1 MSEAAVDQRE
11 SPPLAETPDIYGA
24 YPRLSDDQIATL
36 EAGGARRAVDTGETL
51 VREGER
57 SDYFFVILSGKVAV
71 TTTDDAG
78 NRHVIRVHGPG
89 RFLGELGDLEGQA
102 AFYTAEVVEPGE
114 VLVVPTER
122 VRALVA
128 HDPVLSDL
136 ILRAYLL
143 RRSLLIQEE
152 SGFRIIGSCYSPDTA
167 RLREFAARNRL
178 PHRWIDLERDKHA
191 ERLLQRFG
199 VSPQDTPVVI
209 WGGEVLRNP
218 TNTELARRV
227 GLPVPD
233 TVPDESDVVVV
244 GAGPAG
250 LGAAVYAASDGLTTA
265 AMERI
270 ATGGQAGTSSRIE
283 NYLGFPGGISGADL
297 AERAV
302 LQAGKFGARIIVS
315 AEITRL
321 ESDGGQHRVT
331 LADGGSVV
339 ARAVVLA
346 TGARYRRLAVPG
358 IESFEGNGVYYAA
371 TFQEALMCGTG
382 PVVIVGGGNSA
393 GQAAVFLAAR
403 VSRVYVVIRGDDLNK
418 SMSRYLVDQINQ
430 HPRVTVRSC
439 TEIREVHGNGALSA
453 VVTEDKRTGE
463 RHSIQTRA
471 LFVFIGAD
479 PNTSWLAGAI
489 ELDDHGFVPTGPAA
503 LYSDTDGNQVRT
515 QRQPMMLE
523 TSQPGVF
530 AAGDV
535 RSGSVKRV
543 ASAVGEGSMAIRQI
557 HEYFGTYRQRGPPR
571 PVSLPGIRQYRTGR
585 LTRTGPSWSALATSV
600 VVGITRR
607 QNVKHQPRS
616 YTPEVPPAG
625 FEPATPA
632 LGEPCS
638 IP

>member
-1 MSEAAVDQRE
+1 MRTMSEAAIDQRE

-36 EAGGARRAVDTGETL
+36 EAGGARRAVGTGEML

-152 SGFRIIGSCYSPDTA
+152 SGFRIIGSCYSPDTT

-199 VSPQDTPVVI
+199 VSPQDAPVVI

-297 AERAV
+297 AERSV

-321 ESDGGQHRVT
+321 ESGGGQHRVT

-346 TGARYRRLAVPG
+346 MGARYRRLAVPG

-393 GQAAVFLAAR
+393 GQAAVFLAAQ

-418 SMSRYLVDQINQ
+418 TMSRYLVDQINR

-439 TEIREVHGNGALSA
+439 TEIRQVHGNGALTA
-453 VVTEDKRTGE
+453 VLTEDKRTGE

-503 LYSDTDGNQVRT
+503 LYSDTDGNQGRT

-523 TSQPGVF
+523 TSRPGVF

-557 HEYFGTYRQRGPPR
+557 HEYFG
-571 PVSLPGIRQYRTGR
+571 
-585 LTRTGPSWSALATSV
+585 
-600 VVGITRR
+600 
-607 QNVKHQPRS
+607 N
-616 YTPEVPPAG
+616 
-625 FEPATPA
+625 
-632 LGEPCS
+632 
-638 IP
+638 

>member
-1 MSEAAVDQRE
+1 MSEAAIDQRE

-24 YPRLSDDQIATL
+24 YPRLSDEQIATL
-36 EAGGARRAVDTGETL
+36 EAGGAGRAVDTGETL

-71 TTTDDAG
+71 NTADDAG
-78 NRHVIRVHGPG
+78 NRHVIRVHGPR

-122 VRALVA
+122 VRAVVA

-143 RRSLLIQEE
+143 RRSLLIQEGT
-152 SGFRIIGSCYSPDTA
+152 GFRIIGSCYNPDTV

-199 VSPQDTPVVI
+199 VSPQHTPVVI

-250 LGAAVYAASDGLTTA
+250 LGAAVYGSSDGLITA

-315 AEITRL
+315 AEVTRL
-321 ESDGGQHRVT
+321 ESDSGHHLLR
-331 LADGGSVV
+331 LADQESVV

-358 IESFEGNGVYYAA
+358 LESFEGNGVYYAA

-393 GQAAVFLAAR
+393 GQAAIFLAER
-403 VSRVYVVIRGDDLNK
+403 VSRVYVVIRGDDLNT
-418 SMSRYLVDQINQ
+418 SMSRYLVDQICQ

-439 TEIREVHGNGALSA
+439 TEVREVHGDGALTA
-453 VVTEDKRTGE
+453 VVIEDQQTGD

-471 LFVFIGAD
+471 LFVFIGAV

-489 ELDDHGFVPTGPAA
+489 ELDDRGYVPTGPAA
-503 LYSDTDGNQVRT
+503 LYSGTRGNQGRT

-523 TSQPGVF
+523 TSRPGVF

-557 HEYFGTYRQRGPPR
+557 HEYFG
-571 PVSLPGIRQYRTGR
+571 I
-585 LTRTGPSWSALATSV
+585 
-600 VVGITRR
+600 
-607 QNVKHQPRS
+607 
-616 YTPEVPPAG
+616 
-625 FEPATPA
+625 
-632 LGEPCS
+632 
-638 IP
+638 

>member
-1 MSEAAVDQRE
+1 MSEAAIDQRE

-152 SGFRIIGSCYSPDTA
+152 SGFRIIGSCYSPDTT

-199 VSPQDTPVVI
+199 VSPQDAPVVI

-297 AERAV
+297 AERSV

-321 ESDGGQHRVT
+321 ESGGGQHRVT

-346 TGARYRRLAVPG
+346 MGARYRRLAVPG

-393 GQAAVFLAAR
+393 GQAAVFLAAQ

-418 SMSRYLVDQINQ
+418 TMSRYLVDQINR

-439 TEIREVHGNGALSA
+439 TEIRQVHGNGALTA
-453 VVTEDKRTGE
+453 VLTEDKRTGE

-503 LYSDTDGNQVRT
+503 LYSDTDGNQGRT

-523 TSQPGVF
+523 TSRPGVF

-557 HEYFGTYRQRGPPR
+557 HEYFG
-571 PVSLPGIRQYRTGR
+571 
-585 LTRTGPSWSALATSV
+585 
-600 VVGITRR
+600 
-607 QNVKHQPRS
+607 N
-616 YTPEVPPAG
+616 
-625 FEPATPA
+625 
-632 LGEPCS
+632 
-638 IP
+638 

>member
-1 MSEAAVDQRE
+1 MSAAATRHRCGMPERTHTRSATRLSSPWSPARSGAGATSMRTMSEAAIDQRE

-24 YPRLSDDQIATL
+24 YPRLSDDQIAAL
-36 EAGGARRAVDTGETL
+36 EAGGARRTVNTGETL

-71 TTTDDAG
+71 SITDDEG

-89 RFLGELGDLEGQA
+89 RFLGEMGDLEGHA

-199 VSPQDTPVVI
+199 VSPKDAPVVI

-265 AMERI
+265 GMERI

-393 GQAAVFLAAR
+393 GQAAIFLAAR

-418 SMSRYLVDQINQ
+418 TMSRYLVDQINP

-439 TEIREVHGNGALSA
+439 TEIREVHGDDALSA

-479 PNTSWLAGAI
+479 PNTAWLA
-489 ELDDHGFVPTGPAA
+489 DRGFVPTGPAA
-503 LYSDTDGNQVRT
+503 LYSDTDGNQGRT

-557 HEYFGTYRQRGPPR
+557 HEYFGT
-571 PVSLPGIRQYRTGR
+571 
-585 LTRTGPSWSALATSV
+585 
-600 VVGITRR
+600 
-607 QNVKHQPRS
+607 
-616 YTPEVPPAG
+616 
-625 FEPATPA
+625 
-632 LGEPCS
+632 
-638 IP
+638 

>member
-1 MSEAAVDQRE
+1 MSEVAIDQSE
-11 SPPLAETPDIYGA
+11 STPMAETPDIYGA
-24 YPRLSDDQIATL
+24 YPRLSDGQIATL
-36 EAGGARRAVDTGETL
+36 DAGGARRAVDTGETL
-51 VREGER
+51 VREGEH
-57 SDYFFVILSGKVAV
+57 SDNFFVILSGKIAV
-71 TTTDDAG
+71 TTTDDSG
-78 NRHVIRVHGPG
+78 NRHVVRVHGPG

-122 VRALVA
+122 VRELVA
-128 HDPVLSDL
+128 HDPLLSDL

-143 RRSLLIQEE
+143 RRSRLIQEE
-152 SGFRIIGSCYSPDTA
+152 HGFRIIGSCYSPDTA

-178 PHRWIDLERDKHA
+178 PHRWIDLERDENA

-199 VSPQDTPVVI
+199 VSPQDAPVLI
-209 WGGEVLRNP
+209 WGRAVLRNP

-227 GLPVPD
+227 GLPIPD

-250 LGAAVYAASDGLTTA
+250 LGAAVYAASDGLTTT

-283 NYLGFPGGISGADL
+283 NYLGFPGGISGSDL

-321 ESDGGQHRVT
+321 ESGGGQHRLT
-331 LADGGSVV
+331 LADGESMV

-346 TGARYRRLAVPG
+346 MGARYRRLAVPG
-358 IESFEGNGVYYAA
+358 IESLEGNGVYYAA

-382 PVVIVGGGNSA
+382 PIVIVGGGNSA
-393 GQAAVFLAAR
+393 GQSAVFLAAQ
-403 VSRVYVVIRGDDLNK
+403 VSQVYVVIRGDDLNK
-418 SMSRYLVDQINQ
+418 TMSRYLVDQVNR
-430 HPRVTVRSC
+430 HPRVTVALC
-439 TEIREVHGNGALSA
+439 TEIQQVHGDGALSA
-453 VVTEDKRTGE
+453 VVTVDKRTGE
-463 RHSIQTRA
+463 RRSIQTRA

-479 PNTSWLAGAI
+479 PNTSWLAGAVQ
-489 ELDDHGFVPTGPAA
+489 LDDRGFVPTGPAV
-503 LYSDTDGNQVRT
+503 LCSDADGVRLST
-515 QRQPMMLE
+515 QHHAMKLE

-530 AAGDV
+530 AVGDV

-557 HEYFGTYRQRGPPR
+557 HEYFGT
-571 PVSLPGIRQYRTGR
+571 
-585 LTRTGPSWSALATSV
+585 
-600 VVGITRR
+600 
-607 QNVKHQPRS
+607 
-616 YTPEVPPAG
+616 
-625 FEPATPA
+625 
-632 LGEPCS
+632 
-638 IP
+638 

>member
-1 MSEAAVDQRE
+1 MSEVAVDQRE

-24 YPRLSDDQIATL
+24 YPRLSDDQVATL
-36 EAGGARRAVDTGETL
+36 EEGGARRTVNTGETL

-57 SDYFFVILSGKVAV
+57 SDYFFVILSGRVAV
-71 TTTDDAG
+71 STTDDAG

-102 AFYTAEVVEPGE
+102 AFYTAEVVEAGE

-128 HDPVLSDL
+128 HEPVLSDL

-143 RRSLLIQEE
+143 RRSLLIKEE
-152 SGFRIIGSCYSPDTA
+152 SGLRIIGSCYSPDTN

-178 PHRWIDLERDKHA
+178 PHRWFDLERDKHA

-227 GLPVPD
+227 GLPVAD
-233 TVPDESDVVVV
+233 TAPHESDVVVV

-265 AMERI
+265 AVERI

-283 NYLGFPGGISGADL
+283 NYLGFPGGVSGADL

-302 LQAGKFGARIIVS
+302 LQACKFGARINVS

-321 ESDGGQHRVT
+321 ESGSGLHCVT

-346 TGARYRRLAVPG
+346 MGARYRKLAVPG
-358 IESFEGNGVYYAA
+358 IESFEGKGVYYAA

-393 GQAAVFLAAR
+393 GQAAVFLAAQ
-403 VSRVYVVIRGDDLNK
+403 VSRVYLVIRGDDLNRT
-418 SMSRYLVDQINQ
+418 MSRYLIDQIST

-439 TEIREVHGNGALSA
+439 TEIREVHGDDELSA
-453 VVTEDKRTGE
+453 VVAEDKRTGE
-463 RHSIQTRA
+463 RHSIETRA

-479 PNTSWLAGAI
+479 PHTSWLPGAI
-489 ELDDHGFVPTGPAA
+489 QLDERGFVLTGPAA
-503 LYSDTDGNQVRT
+503 LYPDAAGNQVRT
-515 QRQPMMLE
+515 QCQPMMLE

-530 AAGDV
+530 AVGDV

-557 HEYFGTYRQRGPPR
+557 HEYFG
-571 PVSLPGIRQYRTGR
+571 I
-585 LTRTGPSWSALATSV
+585 
-600 VVGITRR
+600 
-607 QNVKHQPRS
+607 
-616 YTPEVPPAG
+616 
-625 FEPATPA
+625 
-632 LGEPCS
+632 
-638 IP
+638 

>member
-1 MSEAAVDQRE
+1 MSETVVDQRE
-11 SPPLAETPDIYGA
+11 SSPLVETPDMHGA

-36 EAGGARRAVDTGETL
+36 EAGGARRTVDRGETL

-71 TTTDDAG
+71 TSTDDDG

-114 VLVVPTER
+114 VLVVPTDR
-122 VRALVA
+122 VRALVT

-136 ILRAYLL
+136 ILCAYLV
-143 RRSLLIQEE
+143 RRSLLIREE

-199 VSPQDTPVVI
+199 VSAQDTPVVI

-227 GLPVPD
+227 GLPVAD
-233 TVPDESDVVVV
+233 TALDESDVVVV

-250 LGAAVYAASDGLTTA
+250 LGAAVYGSSDGLITA

-302 LQAGKFGARIIVS
+302 LQAGKFGARIVVS

-321 ESDGGQHRVT
+321 ESGSGQHRVT

-358 IESFEGNGVYYAA
+358 IESFEGKGVYYAA

-393 GQAAVFLAAR
+393 GQAAVFLAAQ

-418 SMSRYLVDQINQ
+418 SMSRYLVDQINS

-439 TEIREVHGNGALSA
+439 TEVREVHGDDALSA

-463 RHSIQTRA
+463 RQSIQTRA

-479 PNTSWLAGAI
+479 PNTAWLAGAVQ
-489 ELDDHGFVPTGPAA
+489 LDDHGFVPTGPAA
-503 LYSDTDGNQVRT
+503 LYSDTDGNQGRT
-515 QRQPMMLE
+515 HRQPMMLE
-523 TSQPGVF
+523 TSRPGVF

-557 HEYFGTYRQRGPPR
+557 HEYFGT
-571 PVSLPGIRQYRTGR
+571 
-585 LTRTGPSWSALATSV
+585 
-600 VVGITRR
+600 
-607 QNVKHQPRS
+607 
-616 YTPEVPPAG
+616 
-625 FEPATPA
+625 
-632 LGEPCS
+632 
-638 IP
+638 

>member
-1 MSEAAVDQRE
+1 MSEPAIDQRE

-36 EAGGARRAVDTGETL
+36 DAGGARRAVDTGETL
-51 VREGER
+51 VREGEH
-57 SDYFFVILSGKVAV
+57 SDYFFVVLSGKVAV

-102 AFYTAEVVEPGE
+102 AFYTAEAVEPGE

-122 VRALVA
+122 VRALVV

-199 VSPQDTPVVI
+199 VSPQDAPVVI

-321 ESDGGQHRVT
+321 ESGGGQHRVT

-346 TGARYRRLAVPG
+346 MGARYRRLAVPG

-393 GQAAVFLAAR
+393 GQAAIFLAAQ

-418 SMSRYLVDQINQ
+418 TMSRYLVDQINP

-439 TEIREVHGNGALSA
+439 TEIREVHGNDALSA

-479 PNTSWLAGAI
+479 PHTSWLAGAI
-489 ELDDHGFVPTGPAA
+489 QLDDRGFVPTGPAA
-503 LYSDTDGNQVRT
+503 LYSDTDGNQGRT

-557 HEYFGTYRQRGPPR
+557 HEYFGT
-571 PVSLPGIRQYRTGR
+571 
-585 LTRTGPSWSALATSV
+585 
-600 VVGITRR
+600 
-607 QNVKHQPRS
+607 
-616 YTPEVPPAG
+616 
-625 FEPATPA
+625 
-632 LGEPCS
+632 
-638 IP
+638 

>member
-1 MSEAAVDQRE
+1 MSKAATNQRA
-11 SPPLAETPDIYGA
+11 STPLAETPDIYGA

-36 EAGGARRAVDTGETL
+36 EAGGARRAVKAGEKL

-71 TTTDDAG
+71 TTTDDEG

-89 RFLGELGDLEGQA
+89 RSLGELGDLEGQA

-122 VRALVA
+122 VRALVT

-136 ILRAYLL
+136 ILRAYLI

-178 PHRWIDLERDKHA
+178 PHRWIDLERDKQA

-321 ESDGGQHRVT
+321 ESGGGQHRVT

-371 TFQEALMCGTG
+371 TYQEALMCGTG

-393 GQAAVFLAAR
+393 GQAAIFLAAR
-403 VSRVYVVIRGDDLNK
+403 VSRVYLVIRGDDLNK
-418 SMSRYLVDQINQ
+418 SMSRYLVDQINR

-439 TEIREVHGNGALSA
+439 TEVREVHGDGALET
-453 VVTEDKRTGE
+453 VVTENLRTGE

-489 ELDDHGFVPTGPAA
+489 ELDDRGFVPTGPAA
-503 LYSDTDGNQVRT
+503 LYSDTDGNQRRT

-523 TSQPGVF
+523 TSRPGVF

-557 HEYFGTYRQRGPPR
+557 HEYFGT
-571 PVSLPGIRQYRTGR
+571 
-585 LTRTGPSWSALATSV
+585 
-600 VVGITRR
+600 
-607 QNVKHQPRS
+607 
-616 YTPEVPPAG
+616 
-625 FEPATPA
+625 
-632 LGEPCS
+632 
-638 IP
+638 

>member
-1 MSEAAVDQRE
+1 MLRPRELCLRPPSTSANRLRWPKPPTSTARTRDCLTIRLPPSRQAA
-11 SPPLAETPDIYGA
+11 PGA
-24 YPRLSDDQIATL
+24 PSTA
-36 EAGGARRAVDTGETL
+36 GETL

-199 VSPQDTPVVI
+199 VSPQDAPVVI

-321 ESDGGQHRVT
+321 ESGGGQHRVT

-346 TGARYRRLAVPG
+346 MGARYRRLAVPG

-418 SMSRYLVDQINQ
+418 TMSRYLVDQINR

-439 TEIREVHGNGALSA
+439 TEIREVHGDDALSA

-489 ELDDHGFVPTGPAA
+489 ELDDRGFVPTGPAA
-503 LYSDTDGNQVRT
+503 LYSDADGNQVRT

-557 HEYFGTYRQRGPPR
+557 HEYFGT
-571 PVSLPGIRQYRTGR
+571 
-585 LTRTGPSWSALATSV
+585 
-600 VVGITRR
+600 
-607 QNVKHQPRS
+607 
-616 YTPEVPPAG
+616 
-625 FEPATPA
+625 
-632 LGEPCS
+632 
-638 IP
+638 

>member
-1 MSEAAVDQRE
+1 MSETVVDQRE
-11 SPPLAETPDIYGA
+11 SSPLVETPDIHGA

-36 EAGGARRAVDTGETL
+36 ESGGARRTVGAGEML

-57 SDYFFVILSGKVAV
+57 ADYFFVILSGKVAV
-71 TTTDDAG
+71 SNADDAG
-78 NRHVIRVHGPG
+78 DQRVTRVHGPR

-102 AFYTAEVVEPGE
+102 AFYSAEVVEPGE

-122 VRALVA
+122 VRALVV
-128 HDPVLSDL
+128 HDPALSDL
-136 ILRAYLL
+136 ILRAYLW
-143 RRSLLIQEE
+143 RRCLLIQEG
-152 SGFRIIGSCYSPDTA
+152 SGFRIIGSCFSPDTV

-178 PHRWIDLERDKHA
+178 PHRWFELERDPHA

-199 VSPQDTPVVI
+199 VTAQDTPVVI
-209 WGGEVLRNP
+209 WGGAVLRNP

-227 GLPVPD
+227 GLPVAD
-233 TVPDESDVVVV
+233 SAPDECDVIVV

-283 NYLGFPGGISGADL
+283 NYLGFPGGISGGDL
-297 AERAV
+297 AERAA
-302 LQAGKFGARIIVS
+302 LQAAKFGARILVS

-321 ESDGGQHRVT
+321 ESGHGQHRLT
-331 LADGGSVV
+331 LADGGTMV

-346 TGARYRRLAVPG
+346 TGARYRKLAVPG
-358 IESFEGNGVYYAA
+358 LESFEGNGVYYAA
-371 TFQEALMCGTG
+371 TVQEALLCGTG

-393 GQAAVFLAAR
+393 GQAAVFLAGQA
-403 VSRVYVVIRGDDLNK
+403 SRVYVVIRGEDLSK
-418 SMSRYLVDQINQ
+418 TMSRYLIDQIDR
-430 HPRVTVRSC
+430 HPRVTIRSC
-439 TEIREVHGNGALSA
+439 TEIREVHGDDKLSE

-479 PNTSWLAGAI
+479 PHTSWLVGAI
-489 ELDDHGFVPTGPAA
+489 QLDDHGFVPTGPAA
-503 LYSDTDGNQVRT
+503 LYSDTDGHQGQM
-515 QRQPMMLE
+515 QRRPMPLE

-530 AAGDV
+530 AVGDV

-557 HEYFGTYRQRGPPR
+557 HEYFGT
-571 PVSLPGIRQYRTGR
+571 
-585 LTRTGPSWSALATSV
+585 
-600 VVGITRR
+600 
-607 QNVKHQPRS
+607 
-616 YTPEVPPAG
+616 
-625 FEPATPA
+625 
-632 LGEPCS
+632 
-638 IP
+638 

>member
-1 MSEAAVDQRE
+1 MSEVGATDQRA
-11 SPPLAETPDIYGA
+11 SIPLAESPDTYGA
-24 YPRLSDDQIATL
+24 YPRLSDDQIAAL
-36 EAGGARRAVDTGETL
+36 EAGGARRAVDAGEML

-71 TTTDDAG
+71 STADDAG
-78 NRHVIRVHGPG
+78 NRQVTRVHGPG

-102 AFYTAEVVEPGE
+102 AFYTAEVVESGE

-136 ILRAYLL
+136 ILRAYLW
-143 RRSLLIQEE
+143 RRSLLIQEG

-178 PHRWIDLERDKHA
+178 PHRWLDLERDKQA

-199 VSPQDTPVVI
+199 VGAGDTPVVI

-302 LQAGKFGARIIVS
+302 LQAGKFGARILVS

-321 ESDGGQHRVT
+321 ESDGGQHRIT
-331 LADGGSVV
+331 LADGGSAV

-346 TGARYRRLAVPG
+346 MGARYRRLDVPG

-393 GQAAVFLAAR
+393 GQAAIFLAAR

-418 SMSRYLVDQINQ
+418 TMSRYLVDQIHQ

-439 TEIREVHGNGALSA
+439 TEIREVHGNGALTA

-463 RHSIQTRA
+463 RHSIQTLA

-479 PNTSWLAGAI
+479 PNTPWLAGAI
-489 ELDDHGFVPTGPAA
+489 ELDDRGFVPTGPAA
-503 LYSDTDGNQVRT
+503 LYSGADAARRST
-515 QRQPMMLE
+515 QRQPTMLE

-557 HEYFGTYRQRGPPR
+557 HEYFGT
-571 PVSLPGIRQYRTGR
+571 
-585 LTRTGPSWSALATSV
+585 
-600 VVGITRR
+600 
-607 QNVKHQPRS
+607 
-616 YTPEVPPAG
+616 
-625 FEPATPA
+625 
-632 LGEPCS
+632 
-638 IP
+638 

>member
-1 MSEAAVDQRE
+1 MRTMSEVAIDQRE

-57 SDYFFVILSGKVAV
+57 SDYLFVILSGNVAV

-128 HDPVLSDL
+128 HDPLLSDL

-143 RRSLLIQEE
+143 RRSLLIQEGT
-152 SGFRIIGSCYSPDTA
+152 GFRIIGSCYDPDTL

-199 VSPQDTPVVI
+199 VSPQHTPVVI

-227 GLPVPD
+227 GLSVPD

-250 LGAAVYAASDGLTTA
+250 LGAAVYGSSDGLITA
-265 AMERI
+265 AMERV

-297 AERAV
+297 AERAA

-315 AEITRL
+315 AEVTRL
-321 ESDGGQHRVT
+321 ESDGGHHLLR
-331 LADGGSVV
+331 LADDASVV

-358 IESFEGNGVYYAA
+358 IESYEGNGVYYAA

-393 GQAAVFLAAR
+393 GQAAIFLAAR
-403 VSRVYVVIRGDDLNK
+403 VSQVYVVIRGDDLNT
-418 SMSRYLVDQINQ
+418 SMSRYLVDQINR

-439 TEIREVHGNGALSA
+439 TEIREVHGDGALTA

-463 RHSIQTRA
+463 HQTIQTRA

-489 ELDDHGFVPTGPAA
+489 ELDDHGYVPTGPAA
-503 LYSDTDGNQVRT
+503 LYSDTDRNQGRT
-515 QRQPMMLE
+515 HRQPMMLE
-523 TSQPGVF
+523 TSRPGVF

-535 RSGSVKRV
+535 RRGSVKRV

-557 HEYFGTYRQRGPPR
+557 HEYFGT
-571 PVSLPGIRQYRTGR
+571 
-585 LTRTGPSWSALATSV
+585 
-600 VVGITRR
+600 
-607 QNVKHQPRS
+607 
-616 YTPEVPPAG
+616 
-625 FEPATPA
+625 
-632 LGEPCS
+632 
-638 IP
+638 